1 MRILIPVFFAL
12 GLGAGL
18 PATAQSQEL
27 AQQAALSPDAIA
39 AVTRAENYLN
49 KLGSLKAR
57 FVQLSSNGA
66 YAEGEVIVKRPGN
79 MRFDYDAPH
88 PALLISNGVT
98 LLYYDRDLKQA
109 TFLPL
114 WETPLW
120 FLIREKVE
128 LGDDLRATKV
138 EEGLGVIS
146 ITLED
151 RENPDRG
158 QVTLIFSD
166 APMALKKWEV
176 LDEQGIKTEVAL
188 IDALYDTA
196 IDDDVFDYDDLE
208 IHKAGQDRINK

>member
-1 MRILIPVFFAL
+1 MRSIY
-12 GLGAGL
+12 
-18 PATAQSQEL
+18 S
-27 AQQAALSPDAIA
+27 
-39 AVTRAENYLN
+39 
-49 KLGSLKAR
+49 GSL
-57 FVQLSSNGA
+57 
-66 YAEGEVIVKRPGN
+66 AERSDGERNNPS
-79 MRFDYDAPH
+79 
-88 PALLISNGVT
+88 PA

-128 LGDDLRATKV
+128 LGDDLRAIKV
-138 EEGLGVIS
+138 VEDLGVLS

-188 IDALYDTA
+188 IDVVYDVA

-208 IHKAGQDRINK
+208 INKAGQERINK